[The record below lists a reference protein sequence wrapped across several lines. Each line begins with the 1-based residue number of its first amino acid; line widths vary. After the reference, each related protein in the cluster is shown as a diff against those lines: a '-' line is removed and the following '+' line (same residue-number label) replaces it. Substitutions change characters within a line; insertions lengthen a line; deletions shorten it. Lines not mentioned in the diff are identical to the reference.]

1 MELHISQLKNCR
13 QWIIF
18 LKVDVSSFLLK
29 ETSCGSILVRDH
41 LPLAT
46 TPLRLRILGGLF
58 WEVRLR
64 VVPFSSSSAA
74 SVGTCFGSW
83 VSRIDLHTTALTAT
97 LYFEINKYHFVFEG
111 KAPWQVVQL
120 RDDLKEAVFAGKM
133 FRIRFGGEKPLDR
146 MNYDHLAVS

>member
-1 MELHISQLKNCR
+1 M
-13 QWIIF
+13 
-18 LKVDVSSFLLK
+18 SSFLLK

-46 TPLRLRILGGLF
+46 TPLRRRILGGLF
-58 WEVRLR
+58 REVRLR
-64 VVPFSSSSAA
+64 VVPFSSFSAA

-83 VSRIDLHTTALTAT
+83 VSRIDLHTTALLHYILKSTNII
-97 LYFEINKYHFVFEG
+97 LYLKEN
-111 KAPWQVVQL
+111 APWQVVQL
-120 RDDLKEAVFAGKM
+120 RDDLKEAVFAGKKM